1 MLAPRLILTYVVG
14 LLGMVLAFVPENTT
28 QPYKLTAT
36 ELLDEVRNGSDL
48 ISPDELA
55 QWLIEQDPSIQLI
68 DVRNPSEYE
77 SYHLPEAL
85 NIPLD
90 AILADEFA
98 AYFDQ
103 DIKMNI
109 LYSNGTVA
117 AQQAWMILR
126 QLGYANNYVL
136 QGGLN
141 YWAEAIMNPQAPSD
155 LSPNEEIARYSFRRG
170 ASQALGGASVAS
182 TSPSKD
188 KAKSAKP
195 PIIRRK
201 KKKAPEGGC

>member
-1 MLAPRLILTYVVG
+1 MLAPRLILTFVVG

-36 ELLDEVRNGSDL
+36 ELLDEVRSGSEV

-55 QWLIEQDPSIQLI
+55 QWLVEQDPSIRLI
-68 DVRNPSEYE
+68 DVRNPSDYE
-77 SYHLPEAL
+77 AYHLPEAI

-90 AILADEFA
+90 VILTEQFE

-126 QLGYANNYVL
+126 QLGYENNYVL

-141 YWAEAIMNPQAPSD
+141 YWTETIMNPQAPSN
-155 LSPNEEIARYSFRRG
+155 LSPNEEIARYSFRKG
-170 ASQALGGASVAS
+170 ASQALGGASVQS
-182 TSPSKD
+182 TSITTD
-188 KAKSAKP
+188 QAKSAKP
-195 PIIRRK
+195 PLIRRK